1 MSQSNASAPMSD
13 SARDLDALFRP
24 RSIALVGASDD
35 VSRIGGIPLDYLKRY
50 PYAGD
55 VYPVNPKYQE
65 IQGLKAYP
73 SLRDIGQP
81 VDLAIFAVPA
91 RAVSQ
96 SIDDAAAAGVK
107 CAVMF
112 SSGFAELGEEG
123 AAAQAALSEQV
134 ARAGIRLLG
143 PNCLGFLSI
152 REHIFSTFTAA
163 MQRAAP
169 PAGNIAIVS
178 QSGAFGAYALQM
190 AVRRGLGL
198 SYWATTGNEG
208 DIQVADCIEWL
219 AHDPSTQVM
228 LCYLEGCRDGERLKR
243 AFAAARENGKQ
254 IVMIKVGRTAA
265 GGAAAASHTA
275 ALSGEDAV
283 YDAMFRQYGVY
294 RANTMDEFFA
304 VGYAASV
311 TRMPPGGRLG
321 IMTVSGGVGA
331 LMADEASSNDLA
343 LPSLPDDSQKA
354 LRDMVPFC
362 GPNNPVDITGHFQNE
377 HQVFDKAVDLMAQSG
392 LYDALVV
399 FAAATGLSPIYGPR
413 VHDSMQRARQ
423 QYPEMA
429 MALVTMMPQEMRDS
443 LDNVGCL
450 FYEEPSLA
458 VQAMA
463 ALSFFARAAQ
473 QPALPAL
480 AATPAAITSGQQL
493 NEHDALQL
501 LGSAGLP
508 VVDARVVQQAEQAA
522 AAADAIGYPVV
533 MKIAS
538 ADIAHKSDIGGVSLN
553 VTDAHQVA
561 EQFQQI
567 MANDTKHCPDAAI
580 DGVLVSPM
588 ISDGVE
594 MILGVNRDPVFGPVV
609 LCGLGGIAAEALR
622 DTAIRVAPVN
632 TNQARGM
639 IDELRGRS
647 ILDGLRG
654 APAADVDALVQAIVS
669 LSEFASAQRD
679 SIASIDLNP
688 VLVRSRGNGVVA
700 LDALI
705 VAG

>member
-1 MSQSNASAPMSD
+1 MTNPDPATE
-13 SARDLDALFRP
+13 LDALFRP
-24 RSIALVGASDD
+24 KSIALVGASNDA
-35 VSRIGGIPLDYLKRY
+35 SRIGGIPLDYLIRY
-50 PYAGD
+50 PYAGK
-55 VYPVNPKYQE
+55 VYPVNPKYE
-65 IQGLKAYP
+65 TIQGLKAYP
-73 SLRDIGQP
+73 SLSAIGQP

-91 RAVSQ
+91 KAVSAA
-96 SIDDAAAAGVK
+96 IDDAAAAGVK

-112 SSGFAELGEEG
+112 SSGFAEVGEHG
-123 AAAQAALSEQV
+123 ADAQQALTEQV
-134 ARAGIRLLG
+134 QRAGIRLLG

-169 PAGNIAIVS
+169 PSGNIAIVS

-219 AHDPSTQVM
+219 AHDDSTQVM

-243 AFAAARENGKQ
+243 AFAIARDNGKR

-294 RANTMDEFFA
+294 RANSMDEFFA

-311 TRMPPGGRLG
+311 TKMPAGGRLG

-331 LMADEASSNDLA
+331 LMADEASTCGLE
-343 LPSLPDDSQKA
+343 LPAMPSSAQA
-354 LRDMVPFC
+354 ELRGMVPFC

-377 HQVFDKAVDLMAQSG
+377 HQVFDKAIDLMAQSE
-392 LYDALVV
+392 LFDALVV
-399 FAAATGLSPIYGPR
+399 FAAATGLSPVYGPR
-413 VHDSMQRARQ
+413 VHESMQRARQ
-423 QYPEMA
+423 MYPEMA
-429 MALVTMMPQEMRDS
+429 MALVTMMPDEMRQS
-443 LDNVGCL
+443 LDDSGCL

-458 VQAMA
+458 VRAMA
-463 ALSFFARAAQ
+463 ALSFYARSASQ
-473 QPALPAL
+473 ALPVQRP
-480 AATPAAITSGQQL
+480 AATQALVPTDHSL
-493 NEHDALQL
+493 NEHEALQV
-501 LGSAGLP
+501 LGQAGISVAPSTL
-508 VVDARVVQQAEQAA
+508 VGDAQTAVTAA
-522 AAADAIGYPVV
+522 QSIGYPVV

-538 ADIAHKSDIGGVSLN
+538 ADIGHKSDIGGVQLN
-553 VTDAHQVA
+553 IRNDAGAKNAYQVLLDNA
-561 EQFQQI
+561 
-567 MANDTKHCPDAAI
+567 ATHRPDANI

-588 ISDGVE
+588 ISGGVE
-594 MILGVNRDPVFGPVV
+594 MILGINRDPVFGPVV

-622 DTAIRVAPVN
+622 DTAIRVAPVDKI
-632 TNQARGM
+632 QARQM
-639 IDELRGRS
+639 IDELQGRS

-654 APAADVDALVQAIVS
+654 APPADVDALVDAIVA
-669 LSEFASAQRD
+669 LSEFATNQRQY
-679 SIASIDLNP
+679 IASIDINP
-688 VLVRSRGNGVVA
+688 FVVMPVGQGGMA

-705 VAG
+705 VPG